1 MGCLEQPIVS
11 HRASGVLMRAT
22 IALMLC
28 GLMLSGCNNS
38 CQMLCVRIAKVAE
51 TDCGIPVPDEDIA
64 TCIDRQAGAASRDDR
79 ATCRSSNSLADI
91 RAEWSCE
98 DMAYFL
104 GVVRADGGEDGA

>member
-1 MGCLEQPIVS
+1 MQG
-11 HRASGVLMRAT
+11 T
-22 IALMLC
+22 IALMLG

-79 ATCRSSNSLADI
+79 STCRSANSLDDI
-91 RAEWSCE
+91 RAEWSCD

-104 GVVRADGGEDGA
+104 GLERREGAEE

>member
-1 MGCLEQPIVS
+1 
-11 HRASGVLMRAT
+11 MRAT

-79 ATCRSSNSLADI
+79 ATCRSSNSLDDI